1 MKAYVINLARSPER
15 RAHMASEFRKT
26 GMEHEFVEG
35 VEGANLD
42 LDDSSI
48 IDPIWLG
55 NSPFFPG
62 VAGCA
67 MSHLKV
73 YEKIIEDGSE
83 VGLVLEDD
91 VILPPDIDAIAEAV
105 AAHMVGS
112 EVVLLQYFSYLSL
125 LRGDACRLSRRGS
138 LELPSSRVLAFPAEV
153 ADLGAS
159 GAYLI
164 TREACELTAKA
175 VLPVR
180 VPADD
185 WAFFFHER
193 ALHGVRCVIPMPV
206 RINPEFRTTIDHY
219 SPGSVQTYLRKAAT
233 RVPLLSH
240 ALTRRRQRIMNLT
253 TKVELID
260 RPSDQRHS
268 GNLSGL

>member
-1 MKAYVINLARSPER
+1 MKAYIINLARSPER
-15 RAHMASEFRKT
+15 RAHMVSEFRKT

-42 LDDSSI
+42 LNDSSI
-48 IDPIWLG
+48 VDPICFG
-55 NSPFFPG
+55 NSAFSPG

-73 YEKIIEDGSE
+73 YEKIVEDGGE
-83 VGLVLEDD
+83 VALVLEDD
-91 VILPPDIDAIAEAV
+91 VILPTDIGAIAEAV
-105 AAHMVGS
+105 AVNMAGS
-112 EVVLLQYFSYLSL
+112 EVVLLHYLSYRSL
-125 LRGDACRLSRRGS
+125 LRGEPGRISRKGS
-138 LELPSSRVLAFPAEV
+138 VELPSSRFLAFPAEV
-153 ADLGAS
+153 ADLGGS
-159 GAYLI
+159 QAYLV
-164 TREACELTAKA
+164 TREACELMAKA

-193 ALHGVRCVIPMPV
+193 AFHSVRCVVPMPV
-206 RINPEFRTTIDHY
+206 RVNSEFRTTIDHY
-219 SPGSVQTYLRKAAT
+219 SPDSVQTYLRKAAT
-233 RVPLLSH
+233 KVPLLSH
-240 ALTRRRQRIMNLT
+240 ALARRRQRIMNLK

-260 RPSDQRHS
+260 CPSDQRHS